1 MKTDKKEF
9 VQEIDYNK
17 SSKACSPCALECEK
31 INKRINKRNL
41 SEIESKEIPQ
51 VLKLFDF

>member
-1 MKTDKKEF
+1 MKIDKKKF

-17 SSKACSPCALECEK
+17 SSKACAPCALECEK

>member
-17 SSKACSPCALECEK
+17 SSKGCSPCSLECEK